1 VLVPCLSEK
10 GKLGVYSA
18 KEEEMQKPNVGDIVD
33 IKPISD
39 FEGSEMLGPGRT
51 NLGSD
56 VNPKSFN
63 TDIMNTSIKNNV
75 NTNNLIAVLCNYL
88 PQIYDP
94 LRAPRWASIQAA
106 T

>member
-1 VLVPCLSEK
+1 MFLDSVLVPCLSEK

-39 FEGSEMLGPGRT
+39 FEGSEMLSPGHT

-56 VNPKSFN
+56 VNPKYMTLYKLHDGPPFR
-63 TDIMNTSIKNNV
+63 
-75 NTNNLIAVLCNYL
+75 
-88 PQIYDP
+88 PQHKDFLHHDP
-94 LRAPRWASIQAA
+94 RASWMEHHTPEHH
-106 T
+106 

>member
-1 VLVPCLSEK
+1 
-10 GKLGVYSA
+10 
-18 KEEEMQKPNVGDIVD
+18 MQKPNVGDIVD

-39 FEGSEMLGPGRT
+39 FEGGEMLSPGRT

-75 NTNNLIAVLCNYL
+75 NTNNLIALLCNYL

-94 LRAPRWASIQAA
+94 LRAP
-106 T
+106 